1 MEIHLTRGQLKT
13 WKKKVKFYNLL
24 KCVIYLNLSSQ
35 QAPLYNFSLT
45 GEAPMDI
52 DDSNDEGTS
61 FEKPSNQTMS
71 IPGLDATPVTFKCTM
86 CAVSFPKKLVT
97 INKLINIVNSSPG

>member
-1 MEIHLTRGQLKT
+1 M
-13 WKKKVKFYNLL
+13 
-24 KCVIYLNLSSQ
+24 
-35 QAPLYNFSLT
+35 YNFSLT

-61 FEKPSNQTMS
+61 FEKPSNQMMS

-97 INKLINIVNSSPG
+97 INEYLAMLSLVRTPSGATCKGVLYWKQILLM